1 MVLVK
6 VVAAALNPVD
16 SKILTG
22 RRFPVKS
29 WPHVLGCDMAG
40 TVAEAA
46 HGSPFKPGDKV
57 FGYTS
62 LGEPHSGTLAEYCL
76 VPSDMLAA
84 VPPAISMEAA
94 STVGL
99 GALTAGLG
107 LYAGLGLPFRAEATG
122 VGKPPAVLV
131 YGASSSVGQYAVQLA
146 KLAGARVIAVASSKH
161 HAMLLE
167 LGADAALDY
176 HDAGW
181 ERAVAEDP
189 ANAGLVRAFDAI
201 GGPATRLCAD
211 ILAAAG
217 ARGAGVVVTTVRRTP
232 PDTFD
237 DVTAATGVKVKVI
250 NCGAAYTAHRA
261 EVVSYMKEFA
271 KMLEAGELRPNR
283 ARVLEGG
290 LEAAKAGLE
299 ELMGGKVRD
308 LWAALLVPLVH
319 AQRIWTWS
327 GRTRSRSTAVP
338 MSRVGLFELILQ
350 RVELRTR
357 CVLRG
362 MRCHV
367 SCWERTLRPATFS
380 RRE

>member
-1 MVLVK
+1 VTC
-6 VVAAALNPVD
+6 P
-16 SKILTG
+16 
-22 RRFPVKS
+22 
-29 WPHVLGCDMAG
+29 
-40 TVAEAA
+40 A
-46 HGSPFKPGDKV
+46 HGSLFKPGDKV

-76 VPSDMLAA
+76 TPSDMLAA
-84 VPPAISMEAA
+84 VPPATTMEAA

-107 LYAGLGLPFRAEATG
+107 LYAGLGLPFRGVATG

-161 HAMLLE
+161 HAMLRE

-176 HDAGW
+176 RDAGW

-189 ANAGLVRAFDAI
+189 ANAGMVQAFDAI

-211 ILAAAG
+211 VLAPAG
-217 ARGAGVVVTTVRRTP
+217 ARGAGVVVTTVRRPP

-237 DVTAATGVKVKVI
+237 DVTEATGAKVTAI
-250 NCGAAYTAHRA
+250 NGGAAYTAHRA
-261 EVVSYMKEFA
+261 EAVSYVKEFA
-271 KMLEAGELRPNR
+271 RMLDAGGLRPNR

-299 ELMGGKVRD
+299 ELMAGKVRG
-308 LWAALLVPLVH
+308 LLTALLVPSVH
-319 AQRIWTWS
+319 AQR
-327 GRTRSRSTAVP
+327 
-338 MSRVGLFELILQ
+338 
-350 RVELRTR
+350 R
-357 CVLRG
+357 CVCG
-362 MRCHV
+362 HV
-367 SCWERTLRPATFS
+367 LGGPDHAAPPFPCCALGLCEPFLQKVA
-380 RRE
+380 